1 MAEPPI
7 GETSDGLPGLPERPR
22 VLVVLPTWLGDSVMA
37 TPALR
42 LVRRTLG
49 NSIAVGLCRAGID
62 ELLAGTDFFDDLVV
76 AEGRSVL
83 GPAKTA
89 ARLRHYAFDAA
100 ILLPNSFS
108 SAMTVRLAG
117 IPRRVGYD
125 RDGRGALL
133 THHLQAPKRPPP
145 RTGWAPIAAVDY
157 YLAAARAGL
166 RAVGREPV
174 AGSTRL
180 ELALTDAQ
188 RRETRALLAR
198 AGVPEGHPARLAVL
212 NPGGNNPDKRWPA
225 ERFAAV
231 AHHLIHNH
239 GMTVAINGS
248 PGEATLA
255 HLIRDALVLNNPDEG
270 DRLLCLPELCGTIG
284 TLKGLVEACAIMAT
298 NDTGP
303 RHIAAAFDRPC
314 VSLFGPTDPRWTTL
328 PAREDGSLREVVIV
342 ADPTLPEDEVA
353 DDHPQR
359 CRVDGIQT
367 TAVTGAVDRLLA
379 GV

>member
-1 MAEPPI
+1 MAEPSL
-7 GETSDGLPGLPERPR
+7 SDTAVGLPVFPERPR

-49 NSIAVGLCRAGID
+49 NSIVVGLCRAGID
-62 ELLAGTDFFDDLVV
+62 ELLAGTEFFDDLVV

-83 GPAKTA
+83 SPAKTA
-89 ARLRHYAFDAA
+89 ARLRHYHFDAA
-100 ILLPNSFS
+100 VLLPNSFS

-133 THHLQAPKRPPP
+133 TDHLQAPRRAAP
-145 RTGWAPIAAVDY
+145 RSGWAPISAVEY

-174 AGSTRL
+174 EGVVRL
-180 ELALTDAQ
+180 ELGLSDGQ
-188 RRETRALLAR
+188 RRETRELLVR
-198 AGVPEGHPARLAVL
+198 AGVHEGGARRLALL

-231 AHHLIHNH
+231 AHHLIHDH

-270 DRLLCLPELCGTIG
+270 DRLLCLPELGGTIG
-284 TLKGLVEACAIMAT
+284 TLKGLVEACAIMVT

-328 PAREDGSLREVVIV
+328 PMREDGSLREVVMV
-342 ADPTLPEDEVA
+342 ADPTLPEEEVA

-359 CRVDGIQT
+359 CRVDRIT
-367 TAVTGAVDRLLA
+367 TVAVNGAVDRVM
-379 GV
+379 GNG